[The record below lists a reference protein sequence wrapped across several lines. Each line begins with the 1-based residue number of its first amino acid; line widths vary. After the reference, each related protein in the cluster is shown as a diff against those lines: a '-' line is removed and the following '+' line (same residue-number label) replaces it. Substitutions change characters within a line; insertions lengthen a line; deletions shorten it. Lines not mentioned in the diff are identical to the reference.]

1 MKLIFGSL
9 LLLFSIANCGQEDM
23 ELHYIAQTRGF
34 FLEIEV
40 KSKVLKV
47 INERGSEAK
56 ERELSELDFEEL
68 KTLLSIT
75 DLDDVETSTSSKST
89 YDAAAMAS
97 LNLSIKGKSY
107 QFDFDHGNPPKKLEA
122 LVNKII
128 TLSEIVE

>member
-1 MKLIFGSL
+1 MKSILGSL
-9 LLLFSIANCGQEDM
+9 LLLLSVLNCGQENM
-23 ELHYIAQTRGF
+23 ELLYVAQTRGF
-34 FLEIEV
+34 FLKIVV
-40 KSKVLKV
+40 KSKVLTV
-47 INERGSEAK
+47 ISERDGEVK

-68 KTLLSIT
+68 KTLLAIT
-75 DLDDVETSTSSKST
+75 DLDDVKTSTSSKST